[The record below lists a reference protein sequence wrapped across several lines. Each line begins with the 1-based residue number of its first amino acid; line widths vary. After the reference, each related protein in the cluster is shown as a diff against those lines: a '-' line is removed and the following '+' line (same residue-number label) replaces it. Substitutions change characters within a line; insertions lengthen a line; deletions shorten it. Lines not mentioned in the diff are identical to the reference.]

1 MKNHE
6 IRHLIQK
13 TLRHRQGGPTD
24 FTIYRCL
31 KILKALKLLEWSVA
45 KKGTIILPWLCRQPK
60 RPSKLPHNHHRAASK
75 LNLEHRLT

>member
-1 MKNHE
+1 MAVCC
-6 IRHLIQK
+6 
-13 TLRHRQGGPTD
+13 
-24 FTIYRCL
+24 IYLDIKGLEGWSVAKKGRYL
-31 KILKALKLLEWSVA
+31 KILKTLKLLEWSVA